1 MVSFSL
7 HELDGGGGDLTGGGH
22 DEQKDAVQ
30 RGLHRLRVQV
40 LPWDL
45 QLQPTFYSTRDTL
58 SETIFT
64 SDLYGGGW
72 EEVGRGSHL
81 CGPPSL

>member
-1 MVSFSL
+1 MFFSQLKMVSFPL
-7 HELDGGGGDLTGGGH
+7 HEHDGGGGGDLTGGGH

-40 LPWDL
+40 LPRDL

-64 SDLYGGGW
+64 LDLYGG
-72 EEVGRGSHL
+72 VGRR
-81 CGPPSL
+81 